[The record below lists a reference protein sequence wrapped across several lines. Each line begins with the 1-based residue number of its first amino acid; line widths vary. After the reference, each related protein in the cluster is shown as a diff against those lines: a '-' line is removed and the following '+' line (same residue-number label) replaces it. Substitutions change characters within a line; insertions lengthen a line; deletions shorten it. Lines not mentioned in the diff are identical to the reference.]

1 MRIILAAAIMIGLCS
16 PAISQSEIEKDAR
29 VIKLPGCTGFLVE
42 ENYLFTAKHC
52 SKEIGKSIDLG
63 TTKLELIYE
72 TDEQDGPAIYYFP
85 SVKGETRKS
94 FKLASEAEYTGKT
107 VHTIGYPGGNYAV
120 IYGKMEV
127 GDGRTFNRAAMRIQP
142 GHSGGP
148 LINDKDEVVGIA
160 LGVDVEINSN
170 HSYFS
175 GWGLI
180 RKALNVAKTGDSRPS
195 NKGEIVIFTQSDENC
210 PPCKDFHAEMG
221 PELKKLQARGI
232 KITEVFYGRD
242 GWDNLALKEEF
253 SRTTGV
259 KNPGTPTIWVRG
271 TRQTQS
277 GYTKG
282 TRLSVLG
289 WIFRGFKNIGI
300 MLFGH
305 GPDGVIDDSKV
316 EPLPVLPLAPEV
328 GRREGA
334 PVPILVPEE
343 SVDWE
348 NVTVVIL
355 VSKQEIGYAKG
366 AAAGVV
372 LNAIRGPLARANN
385 EYLDGKAELVLIP
398 ERTEPERF
406 AAFTAAAQM
415 DPALFYVVVLV
426 KRQDLGLK
434 GLIASRV
441 EKVIKDKLPEGTPVE
456 VVFERIHA
464 QSYANMTT
472 ALRVIEQGLEEPSG
486 SLKDSIVEA
495 VKSQV
500 LDAVTGKIDDLKGT
514 IPSESGIV
522 SKVVENL
529 GPAIAE
535 TKNVQ
540 KENGEEAS
548 LWQKILAGLI
558 ATVIGGQATGG
569 IRGYMRDRAMGI
581 VGLKINQE
589 EKVDDGTPS

>member
-1 MRIILAAAIMIGLCS
+1 MRIILTAAILIGLCS
-16 PAISQSEIEKDAR
+16 PAISQGEKDKDAR

-52 SKEIGKSIDLG
+52 VKGLGRSIDLG

-72 TDEQDGPAIYYFP
+72 TDKEDGPAVYYFP

-94 FKLASEAEYTGKT
+94 FKLASKAEYIGSG

-120 IYGKMEV
+120 VYGKMEV
-127 GDGRTFNRAAMRIQP
+127 GNGKTFNRAAMRIQP

-148 LINDKDEVVGIA
+148 LINDKDEIVGIA
-160 LGVDVEINSN
+160 LAVDVEITSN
-170 HSYFS
+170 HSYFA

-180 RKALNVAKTGDSRPS
+180 RKALDVAKTGDSKPS

-221 PELKKLQARGI
+221 SELKRLQGSGI
-232 KITEVFYGRD
+232 KVTEVFYGRN
-242 GWDNLALKEEF
+242 GWDNPALKEEF

-289 WIFRGFKNIGI
+289 WIVRGFKNIGI

-316 EPLPVLPLAPEV
+316 QPLPVLPLVPEV
-328 GRREGA
+328 GQIDDA

-343 SVDWE
+343 EVDWE
-348 NVTVVIL
+348 NITVVIL
-355 VSKQEIGYAKG
+355 VSKREIGYVKG

-385 EYLDGKAELVLIP
+385 EYLEGKAELVLIP

-415 DPALFYVVVLV
+415 DPSFFYVVVLV

-441 EKVIKDKLPEGTPVE
+441 EKMIKDKLPEGTPVE

-464 QSYANMTT
+464 QSYADMTT
-472 ALRVIEQGLEEPSG
+472 ALRVIEQGLEEPSD
-486 SLKDSIVEA
+486 SLKDSIVDA
-495 VKSQV
+495 VKKEV
-500 LDAVTGKIDDLKGT
+500 LGVVTGKIDDLKGT

-529 GPAIAE
+529 GPAIAAS
-535 TKNVQ
+535 NDVQ
-540 KENGEEAS
+540 KTNGEDAS
-548 LWQKILAGLI
+548 LWQKILAGLMV
-558 ATVIGGQATGG
+558 TVIGGQATGG
-569 IRGYMRDRAMGI
+569 IRGFLRDRAMTAIGI
-581 VGLKINQE
+581 KMDKGEVK
-589 EKVDDGTPS
+589 DGTPS